1 MLNDLMTVGGSVL
14 TLLLMIVVGFILGKM
29 KVLGGQTLTQMSN
42 VLLCVVA
49 PALMIGTFQGEA
61 RDVDAVR
68 GLLVSAAVLLAVYVL
83 QGLLMTV
90 FFRRAP
96 EESRGVSRFASIYG
110 NVGFM
115 GVPLIMSVLGAPGMA
130 ATVISLAIFNI
141 GIWTHGAWL
150 IGGKSQMSLKK
161 VFLNPGVVGIV
172 IALILYGF
180 GINLPGPVSSA
191 VDYIGSLNTPLAM
204 VIIGAQMSAVDIPS
218 LFRDTRLYGVT
229 AIKLLLI
236 PAAVMLVLLPF
247 NIDPVI
253 YIAVVILAGCPVAG
267 ATSLMCQIAGRDTSY
282 GAKLVT
288 FSTILSVITL
298 PLVAAAAKFMAV
310 L

>member
-14 TLLLMIVVGFILGKM
+14 TLLLMMAVGFILGKK
-29 KVLGGQTLTQMSN
+29 KVVVGQTLTQMSN

-49 PALMIGTFQGEA
+49 PALMIDTFQKES
-61 RDVDAVR
+61 RDSATVK
-68 GLLVSAAVLLAVYVL
+68 GLLISAAVLVAVYVV
-83 QGLLMTV
+83 QGLLMAV
-90 FFRRAP
+90 FFRRAS
-96 EESRGVSRFASIYG
+96 EESRGVSRFASVYG

-115 GVPLIMSVLGAPGMA
+115 GVPLIQSVLGSAGMA
-130 ATVISLAIFNI
+130 TTVISLGVFNA

-150 IGGKSQMSLKK
+150 IGGKSQMSAKK
-161 VFLNPGVVGIV
+161 VVLNPGVIGIV
-172 IALILYGF
+172 IAVLLYGF
-180 GINLPGPVSSA
+180 GIRLPAPVSSA
-191 VDYIGSLNTPLAM
+191 VSYIGSLNTPLAM
-204 VIIGAQMSAVDIPS
+204 VIIGVQMSAVDIPK

-236 PAAVMLVLLPF
+236 PAFVMLVLLPF
-247 NIDPVI
+247 RLDPVM

-288 FSTILSVITL
+288 FSTIISVVTL
-298 PLVAAAAKFMAV
+298 PVVAAVAKVLAV